1 MVLYKETSR
10 MLSKPQQKLN
20 RHSTSI
26 GFNTKMTFHDHH
38 HTTHSP
44 RQDLYLR
51 LSQTTILDIY
61 LGQLSHSLRQLSRTI
76 LECYSS
82 QSYTSIYLFQV
93 DLCIVQQ
100 KISKLVYRSVS
111 NLFQGRF
118 KGVQRM
124 FQQFL
129 EAQPP
134 NTQICLSVCLPAR
147 LFQLASGEVLLTI
160 LTSTIVGE
168 YRRVFYNYP
177 GQKMNSATLR
187 LFSLAEQCHT
197 QNLSQVFQVGI

>member
-118 KGVQRM
+118 KGVQRSSKDVSTV
-124 FQQFL
+124 FGGAASQHIDL
-129 EAQPP
+129 PV
-134 NTQICLSVCLPAR
+134 CLSACPSVPVSFWRGFVDNTYIYHCWGVS
-147 LFQLASGEVLLTI
+147 QSVL
-160 LTSTIVGE
+160 
-168 YRRVFYNYP
+168 
-177 GQKMNSATLR
+177 
-187 LFSLAEQCHT
+187 
-197 QNLSQVFQVGI
+197 

>member
-10 MLSKPQQKLN
+10 MLSKPQQNLN

-134 NTQICLSVCLPAR
+134 NTQICLSVCLSAC
-147 LFQLASGEVLLTI
+147 LSVCSSQLLE
-160 LTSTIVGE
+160 
-168 YRRVFYNYP
+168 RFR
-177 GQKMNSATLR
+177 
-187 LFSLAEQCHT
+187 
-197 QNLSQVFQVGI
+197 